1 MDKKTTLE
9 YLKDEWLLTLLLVGT
24 LLTTIYLRRVPVYS
38 VSDAET
44 LFTLL
49 VLLVLTNGLKQHRVL
64 EKVTSWIER
73 GKMLPVKLVLA
84 TFVFSALVTN
94 DAALLAIIPITLSL
108 QIAMKEWVV
117 ILEALAANAGSAIS
131 PIGNPQNIFLYWHY
145 EISFWQFVKVIAPFS
160 AFFLL
165 ALSLIAAWLSTKS
178 STVKEINFDETI
190 HLTAVSYF
198 YAGALVVFIFV
209 ILRMLPFWLGVV
221 ILLGVLAVEKC
232 RLRVDYGLLATFV
245 LFFGL
250 TDNIQFLFA
259 TMLAHPH
266 HVFLLS
272 SSLSQIISNV
282 PAALLLADFTP
293 HWQALLWGVSVG
305 GFGSMVGSLANLI
318 TYRLYQ
324 KQEST
329 EQHFAWKFH
338 AMSYVAFFAGW
349 LLYGVY
355 FRLAG

>member
-1 MDKKTTLE
+1 M
-9 YLKDEWLLTLLLVGT
+9 
-24 LLTTIYLRRVPVYS
+24 
-38 VSDAET
+38 
-44 LFTLL
+44 
-49 VLLVLTNGLKQHRVL
+49 N
-64 EKVTSWIER
+64 
-73 GKMLPVKLVLA
+73 
-84 TFVFSALVTN
+84 FSPRITQ
-94 DAALLAIIPITLSL
+94 ITLIFYFFRVNSRYSRL
-108 QIAMKEWVV
+108 
-117 ILEALAANAGSAIS
+117 ILTR
-131 PIGNPQNIFLYWHY
+131 PC
-145 EISFWQFVKVIAPFS
+145 EIP
-160 AFFLL
+160 
-165 ALSLIAAWLSTKS
+165 KS
-178 STVKEINFDETI
+178 
-190 HLTAVSYF
+190 
-198 YAGALVVFIFV
+198 
-209 ILRMLPFWLGVV
+209 
-221 ILLGVLAVEKC
+221 LAVEKC
-232 RLRVDYGLLATFV
+232 RLRVDYGLLAIFV

-329 EQHFAWKFH
+329 EQHFVWKFH